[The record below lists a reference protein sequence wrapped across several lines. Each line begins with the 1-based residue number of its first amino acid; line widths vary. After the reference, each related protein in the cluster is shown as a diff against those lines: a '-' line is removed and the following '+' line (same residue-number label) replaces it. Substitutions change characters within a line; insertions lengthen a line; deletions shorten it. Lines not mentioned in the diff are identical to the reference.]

1 MYTKSPLLRVAARVP
16 SAGCINPDFSR
27 GAFEA
32 RSLGGLITLFGVAK
46 LAGAFSLDKAWSL
59 YHAREKERD
68 QEELPELRSAAH
80 FPERIKCV
88 GVWDTVGNIGNP
100 FSSGGLIG
108 RRFEFHNTR
117 FSETIDVSLHALSV
131 DELRG
136 PFRPTLWTLP
146 KGLDLP
152 TNQHVEQVWFADR
165 LSQNT
170 EKSAILTLHKVREAS
185 GNAAEPEGTSG
196 HSGAVERALNLAG
209 VDPYDLLRSA
219 GVRELDCIWAAPG
232 RVGGPQG

>member
-1 MYTKSPLLRVAARVP
+1 
-16 SAGCINPDFSR
+16 
-27 GAFEA
+27 
-32 RSLGGLITLFGVAK
+32 
-46 LAGAFSLDKAWSL
+46 LDKAWSL

-68 QEELPELRSAAH
+68 QEELAELRSAAH
-80 FPERIKCV
+80 YPERIKCV

-117 FSETIDVSLHALSV
+117 FSETIDGSLHALSV

-136 PFRPTLWTLP
+136 PFRPTLWTVP
-146 KGLDLP
+146 KGLDMP

-170 EKSAILTLHKVREAS
+170 EKSAILTLHKVRELL
-185 GNAAEPEGTSG
+185 GMLPNQKEP
-196 HSGAVERALNLAG
+196 VDIRAQLSEHLTW
-209 VDPYDLLRSA
+209 
-219 GVRELDCIWAAPG
+219 RELIHTTCFDLPEFVNLTAYGLHRAGLADLKDDFWQGASRNQVQAWYAAISVSTSAQRHVPKA
-232 RVGGPQG
+232 VAA